1 MTEEQL
7 WKSNGKSFKKQIYRF
22 LSATC
27 FHPILFTWRQH
38 VWQTAGKKHLLAT
51 PISSVLIFKTQSP
64 SSDFYFLIWNKSGSE
79 NLIKPGW
86 PHSLWS
92 RKELTCGFVC
102 FWAPV
107 LRNQSE
113 VPTWGIYVS
122 ADFSLSQFIA
132 SFILKT

>member
-1 MTEEQL
+1 MTGEQL

-22 LSATC
+22 LSATFSSYS
-27 FHPILFTWRQH
+27 FHMKATRLTDSR
-38 VWQTAGKKHLLAT
+38 TKHLLAT
-51 PISSVLIFKTQSP
+51 PISSVLISKTQSP
-64 SSDFYFLIWNKSGSE
+64 SSDFYFLIWNKKGSE

-132 SFILKT
+132 SFI